1 MLSCF
6 SYLTVTVIL
15 TLFLAVANAEAP
27 TLDTANPSASEGLG
41 VTSTIWP
48 ASSDLLK
55 PGHCS
60 DSTPYNN
67 WLIHNYWVVYGYT
80 CTVLLNKWQSTC
92 VHIQCMLW

>member
-1 MLSCF
+1 MLSYF

-60 DSTPYNN
+60 DSTPYN
-67 WLIHNYWVVYGYT
+67 IY
-80 CTVLLNKWQSTC
+80 
-92 VHIQCMLW
+92 